1 MLVTFFV
8 HFVVCS
14 IALVPKV
21 VLVSVLYFLVVH
33 FVSFVVAILSFFV
46 CKPRVSTCLYP
57 RARKEV
63 LVNVRSADILT
74 LIEGSLQIARN
85 LFIILEEQTSR
96 PPKKPKRNCPS
107 AVFFVGSSHFSRKTS
122 SKDDRCFVI
131 KEGDSVFCSQQ
142 QCMDVRA
149 TFVSSGLAASSSCK
163 HADLFSDAVPASFRR
178 SICPPQKLRTTMEI
192 APYDVCFTEGKQY
205 PAYCPSSFR
214 CVVCRSWFPL
224 HQQYSWLLPRKS

>member
-1 MLVTFFV
+1 M
-8 HFVVCS
+8 
-14 IALVPKV
+14 PKV

-63 LVNVRSADILT
+63 FVNVRSADILT

-122 SKDDRCFVI
+122 TKDDRCFVI

-142 QCMDVRA
+142 QYMDERA
-149 TFVSSGLAASSSCK
+149 TLSSGLAANSSCK
-163 HADLFSDAVPASFRR
+163 HADLFSDTVLASFRR
-178 SICPPQKLRTTMEI
+178 SICPPQKLRTTMET
-192 APYDVCFTEGKQY
+192 A
-205 PAYCPSSFR
+205 
-214 CVVCRSWFPL
+214 L
-224 HQQYSWLLPRKS
+224 HCLLY